1 MSNLCNKCNVTIKIT
16 ANTFLTECS
25 HCLQLIC
32 QDCNDIPI
40 KIAKVIQGNSDIGV
54 TWKCISCRLNCIP
67 LNLSTIDEKLKQI
80 QESICEI
87 KNKSSETDKPLW
99 SSIVKTSLIEHKKE
113 TDNTEQDTFFRES
126 NHIIHGVDNSNDPKV
141 FVNELI
147 SEQLKLTIIPLSI
160 KRIGITT
167 YDATKNTKNTKNL
180 IRIRYKCISDK
191 EIVSKSLNLLKD
203 APNKFKSIT
212 IADDLTLEQQNNRR
226 KLIKEANEL
235 NEKEKETESDIK
247 HVVRYNRYSK
257 NHFIKC

>member
-1 MSNLCNKCNVTIKIT
+1 M
-16 ANTFLTECS
+16 
-25 HCLQLIC
+25 
-32 QDCNDIPI
+32 
-40 KIAKVIQGNSDIGV
+40 IQGNSDIGI

-80 QESICEI
+80 QDSICEI

-113 TDNTEQDTFFRES
+113 TDNTEQDKFFRES

-160 KRIGITT
+160 KRIGINTD
-167 YDATKNTKNTKNL
+167 DATKNTKNTKNL

-212 IADDLTLEQQNNRR
+212 IADDLTLEQHNNRR

-257 NHFIKC
+257 NHFIKMLKPPEKKDQTD

>member
-1 MSNLCNKCNVTIKIT
+1 M
-16 ANTFLTECS
+16 
-25 HCLQLIC
+25 
-32 QDCNDIPI
+32 
-40 KIAKVIQGNSDIGV
+40 
-54 TWKCISCRLNCIP
+54 
-67 LNLSTIDEKLKQI
+67 
-80 QESICEI
+80 
-87 KNKSSETDKPLW
+87 W

-113 TDNTEQDTFFRES
+113 TDNTEQDKFFRES

-160 KRIGITT
+160 KCIGITT
-167 YDATKNTKNTKNL
+167 DDATKNTNNTKNTKNL
-180 IRIRYKCISDK
+180 IHIRYKCISDK

-212 IADDLTLEQQNNRR
+212 LADDITLEQQNNRR

-235 NEKEKETESDIK
+235 NEKEKEIESDIK

-257 NHFIKC
+257 NL